1 MKTNRFY
8 IIVAALV
15 LLITSCDNES
25 NMLTIINEDGT
36 CSREM
41 SFHPNP
47 KSVMAPLDEPIEN
60 DGLHFNS
67 DWERTWSVLGDSVRH
82 ACPMTEAQWDSLRKV
97 FPKQDVGSHILMHTN
112 RHFKSV
118 AEMSDSLTKVVNHLF
133 KATASLDKHFKWFYT
148 DYIYTETYAINDM
161 QQLFTIPLDKFVS
174 ADTASYWFTGQP
186 NLAEDLTGSEQK
198 ELLDGIESKIS
209 KWMNANTF
217 DYIYTYIANVFWKDI
232 KNPPVSKEEFL
243 VNKNSIAMSPA
254 VENMKIFDE
263 PEQVAKILKDYYHT
277 DAFEPIFGEDHHWDR
292 ILDHQYNSLQY
303 LMWMKPQLNLV
314 MPGNV
319 IDGGMGKVDG
329 NVIRYR
335 FSGERLLPHEYVIS
349 ATSRVTH
356 VWAYVATL
364 LIILLAIGS
373 FVYKR
378 RK

>member
-1 MKTNRFY
+1 MKTSRFY
-8 IIVAALV
+8 IIAAVLM
-15 LLITSCDNES
+15 LLITSCNDDS
-25 NMLTIINEDGT
+25 SMLTIINEDGT

-47 KSVMAPLDEPIEN
+47 QAVMAPVDQSIDN
-60 DGLHFNS
+60 DGLHFKS
-67 DWERTWSVLGDSVRH
+67 DWERTWSVMGDSTRH

-97 FPKQDVGSHILMHTN
+97 FPNSDVRSHILMHTK
-112 RHFKSV
+112 RHFGSV

-148 DYIYTETYAINDM
+148 DYVYTETYAINDM
-161 QQLFTIPLDKFVS
+161 QQLFPIPLDRFVS

-198 ELLDGIESKIS
+198 ELLDGIESQIS

-217 DYIYTYIANVFWKDI
+217 DYIYTYIAHVFWKDI
-232 KNPPVSKEEFL
+232 KNPPVTNGQFL
-243 VNKNSIAMSPA
+243 ANKDSLLMSPSVA
-254 VENMKIFDE
+254 NMKIFDE
-263 PEQVAKILKDYYHT
+263 PEQVAKILKGYYHT
-277 DAFEPIFGEDHHWDR
+277 DAFEPIFSEDRHWDK
-292 ILDHQYNSLQY
+292 ILDHQYMSLKY

-314 MPGNV
+314 MPGRV

-329 NVIRYR
+329 KVISYR
-335 FSGERLLPHEYVIS
+335 FSGERLLPHDYVIS

-356 VWAYVATL
+356 VWAYVITIL
-364 LIILLAIGS
+364 VIIVAIGS
-373 FVYKR
+373 FFYR

>member
-1 MKTNRFY
+1 MKTNRLY
-8 IIVAALV
+8 IIAAALV

-47 KSVMAPLDEPIEN
+47 KSVMAPPDEPIYN

-67 DWERTWSVLGDSVRH
+67 DWERTWSVVGDSTRH

-97 FPKQDVGSHILMHTN
+97 FPKQDVGSHILMHTK

-148 DYIYTETYAINDM
+148 DYVYTETYTLTDM
-161 QQLFTIPLDKFVS
+161 QQLFPIPLDRFVS

-209 KWMNANTF
+209 MWMNANTF
-217 DYIYTYIANVFWKDI
+217 DYIYTYIVKRFWKDI
-232 KNPPVSKEEFL
+232 KNPPVGRGQFL
-243 VNKNSIAMSPA
+243 ANKDSLLMSPA
-254 VENMKIFDE
+254 VANMKIFDE

-277 DAFEPIFGEDHHWDR
+277 DAFQPIFSEDRHWDR
-292 ILDHQYNSLQY
+292 ILDHQYMSLKY

-314 MPGNV
+314 MPGRV

-329 NVIRYR
+329 NVISYR
-335 FSGERLLPHEYVIS
+335 FSGERLLPHDYVIS

-356 VWAYVATL
+356 IWAYIITL
-364 LIILLAIGS
+364 LVIILAIGS
-373 FVYKR
+373 FFY
-378 RK
+378 RKK

>member
-364 LIILLAIGS
+364 LVILLAIGS

>member
-8 IIVAALV
+8 IIAAVLV
-15 LLITSCDNES
+15 LLITSCNDDS
-25 NMLTIINEDGT
+25 SMLTIINEDGT

-41 SFHPNP
+41 SFHPYP
-47 KSVMAPLDEPIEN
+47 KSVMAPPDEPIDN

-67 DWERTWSVLGDSVRH
+67 DWERTWSVVGDSTRH

-118 AEMSDSLTKVVNHLF
+118 AEMSDSLTKVVRHLF
-133 KATASLDKHFKWFYT
+133 KATASLDTHFKWFYT
-148 DYIYTETYAINDM
+148 DYIYTETYAITDM
-161 QQLFTIPLDKFVS
+161 QQMFTIPLDRFVS

-209 KWMNANTF
+209 QWMNANTF
-217 DYIYTYIANVFWKDI
+217 DYIYTYIAHVFWKDI
-232 KNPPVSKEEFL
+232 KNPPVTNGQFL
-243 VNKNSIAMSPA
+243 ANKDSIVMSPA
-254 VENMKIFDE
+254 VANMKIFDE
-263 PEQVAKILKDYYHT
+263 LEPVAKILKDYYHT
-277 DAFEPIFGEDHHWDR
+277 DAFQPIFSEDRHWDR
-292 ILDHQYNSLQY
+292 ILDHQYMSLKY

-314 MPGNV
+314 MPGRV

-329 NVIRYR
+329 NVISYR
-335 FSGERLLPHEYVIS
+335 FSGERLLPHDYVIS

-356 VWAYVATL
+356 VWAYIATIL
-364 LIILLAIGS
+364 VIIIAIGS
-373 FVYKR
+373 FFY
-378 RK
+378 RKK

>member
-1 MKTNRFY
+1 MKTNRLY
-8 IIVAALV
+8 IIAAALV

-41 SFHPNP
+41 SFHPYP
-47 KSVMAPLDEPIEN
+47 QSVMAPVDQSIEN
-60 DGLHFNS
+60 DGLHFGS
-67 DWERTWSVLGDSVRH
+67 DWERTWSVMGDSTRH
-82 ACPMTEAQWDSLRKV
+82 ACPITEAQWDSLQKV
-97 FPKQDVGSHILMHTN
+97 FPNSYVRSHILMHTK
-112 RHFKSV
+112 RDFSSV

-148 DYIYTETYAINDM
+148 DYVYTETYTLTDM
-161 QQLFTIPLDKFVS
+161 QQPFPIPLDRFVS

-209 KWMNANTF
+209 QWMNANTF
-217 DYIYTYIANVFWKDI
+217 DYIYTYIAHVFWKDI
-232 KNPPVSKEEFL
+232 KNPPVTNGQFL
-243 VNKNSIAMSPA
+243 ANKDSIVMSPA
-254 VENMKIFDE
+254 VANMKIFDE

-277 DAFEPIFGEDHHWDR
+277 DAFEPLFSEDHHWDR
-292 ILDHQYNSLQY
+292 ILDHQYMSLKY

-314 MPGNV
+314 MPGRV
-319 IDGGMGKVDG
+319 IDSGMGKVDG
-329 NVIRYR
+329 NVISYR

-356 VWAYVATL
+356 VWAYVITFL
-364 LIILLAIGS
+364 VIIVAIGS
-373 FVYKR
+373 FFY
-378 RK
+378 RKK

>member
-8 IIVAALV
+8 IIAAVLV

-41 SFHPNP
+41 SFHP
-47 KSVMAPLDEPIEN
+47 
-60 DGLHFNS
+60 
-67 DWERTWSVLGDSVRH
+67 
-82 ACPMTEAQWDSLRKV
+82 MTEAQWDSLRKV
-97 FPKQDVGSHILMHTN
+97 FPKQDVRSHVLMHTK
-112 RHFKSV
+112 RDFSSV
-118 AEMSDSLTKVVNHLF
+118 SEMSDSLTKVVNHLF

-148 DYIYTETYAINDM
+148 DYVYTETYAINDM

-243 VNKNSIAMSPA
+243 VNKNSIIKF
-254 VENMKIFDE
+254 V
-263 PEQVAKILKDYYHT
+263 L
-277 DAFEPIFGEDHHWDR
+277 
-292 ILDHQYNSLQY
+292 
-303 LMWMKPQLNLV
+303 
-314 MPGNV
+314 
-319 IDGGMGKVDG
+319 
-329 NVIRYR
+329 
-335 FSGERLLPHEYVIS
+335 
-349 ATSRVTH
+349 
-356 VWAYVATL
+356 
-364 LIILLAIGS
+364 S
-373 FVYKR
+373 F
-378 RK
+378 

>member
-8 IIVAALV
+8 IIAAVLV
-15 LLITSCDNES
+15 LLITSCNDDS
-25 NMLTIINEDGT
+25 SMLTIINEDGT

-47 KSVMAPLDEPIEN
+47 KSVMAPPDEPIDN
-60 DGLHFNS
+60 DGLHINS
-67 DWERTWSVLGDSVRH
+67 DWERTWSVVGDSTRH
-82 ACPMTEAQWDSLRKV
+82 ACPITEAQWDSLRKV
-97 FPKQDVGSHILMHTN
+97 FPKQDVRSHILMHTK
-112 RHFKSV
+112 RDFSSV

-148 DYIYTETYAINDM
+148 DYVYTETYAITDM
-161 QQLFTIPLDKFVS
+161 QQMFPIPLDRFVS

-198 ELLDGIESKIS
+198 ELLDGIESQIS
-209 KWMNANTF
+209 QWMNANTF
-217 DYIYTYIANVFWKDI
+217 DYIYTYIAHVFWKDI
-232 KNPPVSKEEFL
+232 KNPPVTNGQFL
-243 VNKNSIAMSPA
+243 ANKDSIVMSPA
-254 VENMKIFDE
+254 VANMKIFDE
-263 PEQVAKILKDYYHT
+263 LEPVAKILKVYYHT
-277 DAFEPIFGEDHHWDR
+277 DAFQPIFSEDRHWDR
-292 ILDHQYNSLQY
+292 ILDHQYMSLKY

-314 MPGNV
+314 MPGRV

-335 FSGERLLPHEYVIS
+335 FSGERLLPHDYVIS

-356 VWAYVATL
+356 VWAYIATIL
-364 LIILLAIGS
+364 VIIIAIGS
-373 FVYKR
+373 FFYR

>member
-67 DWERTWSVLGDSVRH
+67 DWERTWSVVGDSVRH

-118 AEMSDSLTKVVNHLF
+118 AEMSDSLTKVVRHLF

-148 DYIYTETYAINDM
+148 DYIYTETYAITDM
-161 QQLFTIPLDKFVS
+161 QQMFPIPLDKFVS

-243 VNKNSIAMSPA
+243 VNKNSIIMSPA

-277 DAFEPIFGEDHHWDR
+277 DAFEPLFSEDHHWDR

-314 MPGNV
+314 MPGSV

-329 NVIRYR
+329 NAIRYR

>member
-8 IIVAALV
+8 IIAAVLV

-97 FPKQDVGSHILMHTN
+97 FPKQDVGSHILMHTK

-148 DYIYTETYAINDM
+148 DYVYTETYAINDM

-232 KNPPVSKEEFL
+232 KNPPVSKDEFL
-243 VNKNSIAMSPA
+243 VNKNSIIMSPA

-292 ILDHQYNSLQY
+292 ILDHQYISLQY

-314 MPGNV
+314 MPGSV

-364 LIILLAIGS
+364 LVILLAIGS

>member
-8 IIVAALV
+8 IIAAVLV
-15 LLITSCDNES
+15 LLITSCNDDS
-25 NMLTIINEDGT
+25 SMLTIINEDGT

-41 SFHPNP
+41 SFHPYP
-47 KSVMAPLDEPIEN
+47 QAVMAPVDQSIEN
-60 DGLHFNS
+60 DGLHFGS
-67 DWERTWSVLGDSVRH
+67 DWERTWSVMGDSTRY
-82 ACPMTEAQWDSLRKV
+82 ACPITEAQWDSLQKV
-97 FPKQDVGSHILMHTN
+97 FPNSYVRSHILMHTK
-112 RHFKSV
+112 RDFSSV

-148 DYIYTETYAINDM
+148 DYVYTETYAINDM

-209 KWMNANTF
+209 QWMNANTF
-217 DYIYTYIANVFWKDI
+217 DYIYTYIAHVFWKDI
-232 KNPPVSKEEFL
+232 KNPPVTNGQFL
-243 VNKNSIAMSPA
+243 ANKDSIVMSPA
-254 VENMKIFDE
+254 VANMKIFDE

-277 DAFEPIFGEDHHWDR
+277 DAFQPIFSEDRHWDR
-292 ILDHQYNSLQY
+292 ILDHQYKSLQY

-314 MPGNV
+314 MPGRV
-319 IDGGMGKVDG
+319 IDSGMGKVDG

-335 FSGERLLPHEYVIS
+335 FSGERLLPHDYVIS

-356 VWAYVATL
+356 VWAYIATIL
-364 LIILLAIGS
+364 VIILAIGS
-373 FVYKR
+373 FFY
-378 RK
+378 RKK

>member
-8 IIVAALV
+8 IIAAVLM
-15 LLITSCDNES
+15 LLITSCNDDS
-25 NMLTIINEDGT
+25 SMLTIINEDGT

-41 SFHPNP
+41 SFHPYP
-47 KSVMAPLDEPIEN
+47 KDVMAPVNEPVDN
-60 DGLHFNS
+60 DGLHFKS
-67 DWERTWSVLGDSVRH
+67 DWERTWSVVGDSTRH

-97 FPKQDVGSHILMHTN
+97 FPNSDVRSHILMHTK
-112 RHFKSV
+112 RHFGSV

-148 DYIYTETYAINDM
+148 DYVYTETYTLTNI
-161 QQLFTIPLDKFVS
+161 QQLFPIPLDRFVS

-198 ELLDGIESKIS
+198 ELLDGIESQIS

-217 DYIYTYIANVFWKDI
+217 DYIYTYIVKRFWKDI
-232 KNPPVSKEEFL
+232 KNPPVGRGQFL
-243 VNKNSIAMSPA
+243 ANKDSLLMSPA
-254 VENMKIFDE
+254 VANMKIFDE

-277 DAFEPIFGEDHHWDR
+277 DAFQPIFSEDRHWDR
-292 ILDHQYNSLQY
+292 ILDHQYMSLKY

-314 MPGNV
+314 MPGRV

-329 NVIRYR
+329 NVISYR
-335 FSGERLLPHEYVIS
+335 FSGERLLPHDYVIS
-349 ATSRVTH
+349 ASSRVTH
-356 VWAYVATL
+356 VWAYVITIL
-364 LIILLAIGS
+364 VIIVAIGS
-373 FVYKR
+373 FFYR

>member
-1 MKTNRFY
+1 
-8 IIVAALV
+8 
-15 LLITSCDNES
+15 
-25 NMLTIINEDGT
+25 
-36 CSREM
+36 
-41 SFHPNP
+41 
-47 KSVMAPLDEPIEN
+47 
-60 DGLHFNS
+60 
-67 DWERTWSVLGDSVRH
+67 
-82 ACPMTEAQWDSLRKV
+82 
-97 FPKQDVGSHILMHTN
+97 
-112 RHFKSV
+112 
-118 AEMSDSLTKVVNHLF
+118 
-133 KATASLDKHFKWFYT
+133 
-148 DYIYTETYAINDM
+148 M
-161 QQLFTIPLDKFVS
+161 QRLFTIPLDKFVS

-243 VNKNSIAMSPA
+243 VNKNGIAMSPA

-277 DAFEPIFGEDHHWDR
+277 DAFEPLFSEDHHWDR
-292 ILDHQYNSLQY
+292 ILDHQYKSLQY

-314 MPGNV
+314 VPGSV

-356 VWAYVATL
+356 VWAYVITL
-364 LIILLAIGS
+364 LVILLAIGS

>member
-148 DYIYTETYAINDM
+148 DYIYTETYAITDM
-161 QQLFTIPLDKFVS
+161 QQMFPIPLDRFVS

-263 PEQVAKILKDYYHT
+263 PEQVAKILKDYYDT
-277 DAFEPIFGEDHHWDR
+277 DALEPIFGEDHHWDW
-292 ILDHQYNSLQY
+292 ILDHQYTSLQY

>member
-148 DYIYTETYAINDM
+148 DYIYTETYAITDM
-161 QQLFTIPLDKFVS
+161 QQMFPIPLDRFVS

-263 PEQVAKILKDYYHT
+263 PEQVAKILKDYYDT
-277 DAFEPIFGEDHHWDR
+277 DALEPIFGEDHHWDR